1 MSDHC
6 NIIHAKGI
14 CLLSM
19 AISAADNT
27 IVVVI
32 NAADNTIVVVIIA
45 RGLCV
50 KMVVVIHTAG

>member
-6 NIIHAKGI
+6 SIIHAKGI

-19 AISAADNT
+19 VINAAGNTIVVVINAADNT

-32 NAADNTIVVVIIA
+32 NAADNTIVA
-45 RGLCV
+45 SGNQCS
-50 KMVVVIHTAG
+50 